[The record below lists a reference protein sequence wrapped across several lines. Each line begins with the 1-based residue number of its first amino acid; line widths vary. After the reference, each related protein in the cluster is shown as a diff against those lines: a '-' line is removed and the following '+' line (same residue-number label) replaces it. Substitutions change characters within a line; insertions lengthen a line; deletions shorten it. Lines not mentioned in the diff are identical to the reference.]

1 MKNKKQLTF
10 LSVLLTSMMM
20 LGACNLENSGQESSN
35 VAPNTSSVQSSSED
49 GSSSSSAAVVTLV
62 SISVTAPT
70 KVAYLTTDTALDLAG
85 MVVTANY
92 SDNTHEAIAQ
102 GYNVST
108 VDFSTPGEKTVTVTY
123 EGKTDSFKIT
133 VASPVPAVTLVS
145 ITVTAPTKVAYL
157 TTDTALD
164 LIGMVVTANYSDN
177 THEAIAQGYNVGTV
191 DFSTPGEKT
200 VTVTYQGKT
209 DSFTITVSSPAPVVT
224 LVSISVTA
232 PRKVAYSTA
241 DTALDLA
248 GMVVTANYSND
259 THEIITLGY
268 EVSTVDFSTP
278 GEKAVIVT
286 YEGLTDSFNITVS
299 KILSDIAL
307 NTDAVKKDYYTG
319 SALDLTGL
327 VVTATYTDNSSNAV
341 TDYTT
346 DPANGAVLDEVG
358 EKTVTV
364 TYQDKTAS
372 FKVTVA
378 NQKFTVK
385 FVVDGVEVQTGEV
398 EKGEKASYEGAEPT
412 KAGDANAVRY
422 RFKGWDKDLNQ
433 PITQNTTFTA
443 VFAEYAA
450 EQIVDNFESYES
462 NSDMAD
468 AWTVEA
474 YKNNAWGDTTAA
486 VSIGSKAKEGNKAL
500 RFDGWENGIGFRF
513 LKHNEV
519 GAFSKSANAI
529 KFNMQIP
536 SINTVKVI
544 IKGKATIMGQV
555 QEPSFTY
562 EFHPTTSE
570 YVEYVI
576 PLADEAWQLWGEA
589 GKTIQTGADLIGVH
603 VDDVL
608 SYFTDVGFFVQ
619 GNDGG
624 SNLPYFAFVDSIKF
638 VTIDEPVAAS
648 AVETMG
654 QYTKYTGLLNDGHTV
669 KVELGANG
677 AATAT
682 ILDMETPL
690 QIPGNIAIDAEK
702 NMTFTSADNGASL
715 VYKAQLKNGGQSM
728 KFVEAS
734 GAMAQGVTGVDLNAV
749 QVVDNYDQYTA
760 DGKSY
765 YQSNMDINNRSGCRG
780 AYYSEYYS
788 GDAHDYETFGGN
800 GWVLMGGDG
809 SQLKLK
815 TDGGHSG
822 NNYLCLKNSGG
833 AAMRYM
839 QWGLFDGTSEQNNFR
854 GSKLSFWAKSNAL
867 VKSFKVSMYSQTKP
881 RNATKDEYVKSA
893 TFTQTE
899 KINDWTHF
907 EVDLN
912 PNLTYYGFLIFMEKN
927 GSDAYLYIDDVEV
940 YTANPYATYVPEEP
954 PVQYAELKNGQV
966 FFANIMGY
974 ASSTLTVKK
983 NNAVEIKLQGANI
996 PEGTY
1001 TQEEDQITFNFGD
1014 TYGKLVAQINQKGD
1028 KLTKV
1033 SATGIFETFGNI
1045 VLDEMDV
1052 LDNAESYTENGKM
1065 YYQSNKDVNNR
1076 SGVRGAYYC
1085 DYYGGGSSST
1095 VGGNGW
1101 DLMGGNGDQLSLETS
1116 IVHSGSNSLKLK
1128 RNNGGNAMRYMT
1140 WGLMDGSAKGH
1151 TGANYFMCYM
1161 KNPNAKAA
1169 TIKTSVYYQAQVTAS
1184 TQQSNRAY
1192 LEVQLPANADWTQVV
1207 IPLDPA
1213 KTYYGVAYSVTGV
1226 SQSAADY
1233 IYVDDAMFFSE
1244 EMNIT
1249 APLLAVN
1256 GLKMDG
1262 ALANGAAASIILGEH
1277 GNAQLACEALG
1288 GTLNCTFTLVGST
1301 MTIKA
1306 PAIGEGSGTTIVGTY
1321 APTETNGVVSFTVT
1335 SCTGDM
1341 AAYLPA
1347 NTVFQ
1352 GSLPA

>member
-1 MKNKKQLTF
+1 MKVTKSTTLSIHNIANARKEKLMKNKKQLTF

-20 LGACNLENSGQESSN
+20 LGACNPASPGQNSSS
-35 VAPNTSSVQSSSED
+35 VAPDTSSAQSSSED
-49 GSSSSSAAVVTLV
+49 GSSSSSPTVATLV

-70 KVAYLTTDTALDLAG
+70 KVAYLTTDTSLDLAG

-92 SDNTHEAIAQ
+92 SDSTSKAIAQ

-133 VASPVPAVTLVS
+133 VASPTPAVTLVS

-164 LIGMVVTANYSDN
+164 LTGLVVTANYSDN
-177 THEAIAQGYNVGTV
+177 THTPITQGYDVSRV

-209 DSFTITVSSPAPVVT
+209 DSFKITVTSPAPAVT

-232 PRKVAYSTA
+232 PTKVAYSTA

-259 THEIITLGY
+259 THETITQGY
-268 EVSTVDFSTP
+268 EVGTVDFSTP
-278 GEKAVIVT
+278 GEK
-286 YEGLTDSFNITVS
+286 
-299 KILSDIAL
+299 
-307 NTDAVKKDYYTG
+307 
-319 SALDLTGL
+319 
-327 VVTATYTDNSSNAV
+327 
-341 TDYTT
+341 
-346 DPANGAVLDEVG
+346 
-358 EKTVTV
+358 TVTV
-364 TYQDKTAS
+364 TYQGKTDS

-398 EKGEKASYEGAEPT
+398 EQGGKASYEGAEPT

-450 EQIVDNFESYES
+450 EQIVDNFELYES
-462 NSDMAD
+462 NGDMAD

-474 YKNNAWGDTTAA
+474 YKNNAWGDTTAS
-486 VSIGSKAKEGNKAL
+486 VVIGSKAKEGNKAL
-500 RFDGWENGIGFRF
+500 RFNAWENNVGFRF

-529 KFNMQIP
+529 KFHMQVP

-544 IKGKATIMGQV
+544 LKGKATINGQV

-576 PLADEAWQLWGEA
+576 PLAASEWQLWQQA
-589 GKTIQTGADLIGVH
+589 GKTIQTAADMIGIH
-603 VDDVL
+603 VDDVVN
-608 SYFTDVGFFVQ
+608 YFTDVGFFVQ
-619 GNDGG
+619 GSDGG
-624 SNLPYFAFVDSIKF
+624 SNLPFFMFVDDLKF
-638 VTIDEPVAAS
+638 VTLDEPVAKS
-648 AVETMG
+648 EVETMG
-654 QYTKYTGLLNDGHTV
+654 QYTRYTGLLNDGHTV

-682 ILDMETPL
+682 VVDMETPT
-690 QIPGNIAIDAEK
+690 QIPGNVAIDANK
-702 NMTFTSADNGASL
+702 NMTFTSADNGATL
-715 VYKAQLKNGGQSM
+715 VYKAALKNGGQSM

-749 QVVDNYDQYTA
+749 QVVDNFEQYTS
-760 DGKSY
+760 DGKAY
-765 YQSNMDINNRSGCRG
+765 YQSSPADQRSGCRG
-780 AYYSEYYS
+780 AYYSEYYTDS
-788 GDAHDYETFGGN
+788 ASDNSPWGGN
-800 GWVLMGGDG
+800 KWNLLGGDG

-815 TDGGHSG
+815 NDSNGHNGSK
-822 NNYLCLKNSGG
+822 NYLCVKHSKSF
-833 AAMRYM
+833 AFRYM
-839 QWGLFDGTSEQNNFR
+839 QWGLFDGTAEQNNFR
-854 GSKLSFWAKSNAL
+854 GSKFSFWAKTNGL
-867 VKSFKVSMYSQTKP
+867 VNNFKVSLYSQSKP
-881 RNATKDEYVKSA
+881 TNATKDQYVKYVQA
-893 TFTQTE
+893 NPTE
-899 KINDWTHF
+899 AIGQWTHF
-907 EVDLN
+907 ECDIN
-912 PNLTYYGFLIFMEKN
+912 PNVAYYGYMIFTEKN
-927 GSDAYLYIDDVEV
+927 KDLSANESWLYIDDVEV

-954 PVQYAELKNGQV
+954 PVTYAELKNGQV

-1001 TQEEDQITFNFGD
+1001 TQEEDQITFDFGD
-1014 TYGKLVAQINQKGD
+1014 TYGKLVTQINQKGD

-1033 SATGIFETFGNI
+1033 SATGIFASLGNI

-1052 LDNAESYTENGKM
+1052 LDNAEGYTESGNM
-1065 YYQSNKDVNNR
+1065 YYQSNKNVNNR
-1076 SGVRGAYYC
+1076 SGARGAYYC
-1085 DYYGGGSSST
+1085 DYYSGGSSST
-1095 VGGNGW
+1095 VGGSGW
-1101 DLMGGNGDQLSLETS
+1101 DLMGGSGDQLSLETS

-1128 RNNGGNAMRYMT
+1128 RNKGAAMRYMT
-1140 WGLMDGSAKGH
+1140 WGLMDGTAEGH
-1151 TGANYFMCYM
+1151 TGANYFMYWA
-1161 KNPNAKAA
+1161 KNPNATAL
-1169 TIKTSVYYQAQVTAS
+1169 TIKTSVYYQAQVTAG
-1184 TQQSNRAY
+1184 TQGSNRAY
-1192 LEVQLPANADWTQVV
+1192 VEAQIPANSDWTPVV

-1213 KTYYGVAYSVTGV
+1213 KTYYGVAYTAANIAGGSG
-1226 SQSAADY
+1226 ADY
-1233 IYVDDAMFFSE
+1233 FYIDDAMFFSE

-1277 GNAQLACEALG
+1277 GNAQLACAALG
-1288 GTLNCTFTLVGST
+1288 GTLNCKFTLVGST
-1301 MTIKA
+1301 MTITA
-1306 PAIGEGSGTTIVGTY
+1306 PAINDGSGTTIVGTY
-1321 APTETNGVVSFTVT
+1321 APTETEGVVAFTVT

-1352 GSLPA
+1352 GSIA